1 MIPSDLLLVLD
12 CCARAQQTAIW
23 PSCFGASLSSDWMAG
38 YLRNGAQR
46 GFATTAQE
54 KENRRS
60 TGNRYERDY
69 DHDVVHEVRNHSRFP
84 Y

>member
-1 MIPSDLLLVLD
+1 
-12 CCARAQQTAIW
+12 
-23 PSCFGASLSSDWMAG
+23 MAG
-38 YLRNGAQR
+38 RLRNGAQR
-46 GFATTAQE
+46 GFAAPAQE
-54 KENRRS
+54 KEYRRS